1 MVDSSC
7 SGLLR
12 DCPPR
17 QNGRQ
22 SAGGSG
28 RASCEAGFESALAD
42 LLGRRNAV
50 TTHYL
55 TVKRCTVIT
64 AVGLADLDIN
74 ELCERADVTPRT
86 VHFYVQQGLLP
97 PAGSPG
103 PGARYTE
110 GHVSRIKLIRLL
122 QKQHLPLSEIAKR
135 TRGLSDEQVTGLI
148 AETKQRRA
156 ESKGSALDYIRGVL
170 AEPTPN
176 ERTPNR
182 GAASKPIGRPVRTE
196 RRRGGVRRRR
206 NLLLARRDR
215 SGNATPWPTEWS
227 CTSAGRS
234 HEPSSAS
241 SRS

>member
-1 MVDSSC
+1 M
-7 SGLLR
+7 
-12 DCPPR
+12 
-17 QNGRQ
+17 
-22 SAGGSG
+22 
-28 RASCEAGFESALAD
+28 
-42 LLGRRNAV
+42 
-50 TTHYL
+50 
-55 TVKRCTVIT
+55 
-64 AVGLADLDIN
+64 ADLDIN

-170 AEPTPN
+170 AEPTPTN
-176 ERTPNR
+176 AR
-182 GAASKPIGRPVRTE
+182 RTE
-196 RRRGGVRRRR
+196 APHRSRLVGRFALNAVEAAFDVSEPAPGPTRSQWERYTLADGMELHIRRPLSRTEQRQFEK
-206 NLLLARRDR
+206 LMAAARAILDAPE
-215 SGNATPWPTEWS
+215 GEGHA
-227 CTSAGRS
+227 
-234 HEPSSAS
+234 
-241 SRS
+241 